1 MSRLGV
7 FGGQFDPPHNGHLV
21 VIRAAREQA
30 GLDEVLVIP
39 DGTPPHRE
47 ASALDP
53 GTRFRLARAAFRGE
67 PGVTVSD
74 MGLAADGPVFMVDK
88 LERLAPGHELFL
100 LLGADQYAAF
110 DRWRDPQRIR
120 RLATLV
126 VAPRSGYPPAGN
138 GDLALA
144 MPPVDCS
151 SSELREALAGG
162 EDVRDRVPEAV
173 WAVIERERL
182 YR

>member
-1 MSRLGV
+1 MSRVGV

-74 MGLAADGPVFMVDK
+74 MGLAADGPVFIVD
-88 LERLAPGHELFL
+88 
-100 LLGADQYAAF
+100 
-110 DRWRDPQRIR
+110 
-120 RLATLV
+120 
-126 VAPRSGYPPAGN
+126 
-138 GDLALA
+138 
-144 MPPVDCS
+144 
-151 SSELREALAGG
+151 
-162 EDVRDRVPEAV
+162 
-173 WAVIERERL
+173 
-182 YR
+182 